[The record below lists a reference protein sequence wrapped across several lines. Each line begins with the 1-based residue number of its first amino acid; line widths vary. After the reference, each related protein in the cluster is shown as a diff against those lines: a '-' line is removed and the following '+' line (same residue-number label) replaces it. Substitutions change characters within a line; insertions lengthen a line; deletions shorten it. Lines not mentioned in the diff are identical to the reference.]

1 MDFRGG
7 NNPRDVPPARSALLS
22 SRCGSNAAGSP
33 APSANYLAVQ
43 TVREGRLR
51 VTPSIFDGSTALLIV
66 DMLNDFVRPD
76 GALLVP
82 KAEAI
87 IPAIERARRAARGA
101 GATLVYLCDAHRKD
115 DPEFGEWPPH
125 AVAGTQG
132 ARVVDELV
140 PGPDDVVIAK
150 RRFSGFF
157 GTDLDLHLRER
168 GIGRIILCGV
178 LTDICI
184 YHTAADAHQHGYEVA
199 VIRNG
204 VAAATDEEHG
214 FALRQ
219 MERLFG
225 TKLLDI

>member
-1 MDFRGG
+1 
-7 NNPRDVPPARSALLS
+7 
-22 SRCGSNAAGSP
+22 
-33 APSANYLAVQ
+33 
-43 TVREGRLR
+43 

-76 GALLVP
+76 GALPVP

-87 IPAIERARRAARGA
+87 IPAIERARRAAREA
-101 GATLVYLCDAHRKD
+101 GAILFYVCDAHRPD

-132 ARVVDELV
+132 ARVVEELA
-140 PGPDDVVIAK
+140 PGPEDVVVPK

-168 GIGRIILCGV
+168 RIGRIVLCGV

-184 YHTAADAHQHGYEVA
+184 YHTAADAHQHRYEIA
-199 VIRNG
+199 VVRDG
-204 VAAATDEEHG
+204 VAAATDEEHE

-219 MERLFG
+219 MERLFA
-225 TKLLDI
+225 TKLVDI